1 VPWFLALRILAFFSA
16 PSQKIGREL
25 EASTVGSDCKRKP
38 ERSEGSP
45 LRLCGRVTK
54 DVLRGYAVEFGT
66 KKGGNEC
73 VSYYPADLLQWQHP

>member
-38 ERSEGSP
+38 ERSEGSS
-45 LRLCGRVTK
+45 LRLCGGIL
-54 DVLRGYAVEFGT
+54 VLLSVAVRIVAIDRGISQCPVYDSLC
-66 KKGGNEC
+66 GGI
-73 VSYYPADLLQWQHP
+73 